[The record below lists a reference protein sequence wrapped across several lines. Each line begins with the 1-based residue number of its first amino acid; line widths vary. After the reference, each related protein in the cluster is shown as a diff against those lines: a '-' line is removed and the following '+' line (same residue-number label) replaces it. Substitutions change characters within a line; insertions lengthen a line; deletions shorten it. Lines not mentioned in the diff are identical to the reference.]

1 MAGFSSPSMTAYS
14 FAILSQW
21 GIYSQQQTLGPGISK
36 SYLDPLIQLTSPR
49 YEVLFTTQTLTTL
62 PMDFI
67 YSFMLGSHPLQD
79 PPLAPHDLLGRGGSG
94 IPENAVTKV

>member
-21 GIYSQQQTLGPGISK
+21 GIYSQQQALRPGISK
-36 SYLDPLIQLTSPR
+36 SYLDPLIQLTSPC
-49 YEVLFTTQTLTTL
+49 YEVLFTTQTLTT
-62 PMDFI
+62 PPTDFI

-79 PPLAPHDLLGRGGSG
+79 EGLLLLTTYWDEEVLGYQRMQ
-94 IPENAVTKV
+94 